1 MSLRAGSKRW
11 AWVPELRYGRF
22 VVWRTV
28 EEGPRVQGGPPF
40 SKATRPVVKAW
51 ILPQKRDRPEPA
63 SKGDGPGGRAYNPPM
78 FDTLQQLAATAF
90 VQRFTLWLNHVLAGE
105 DAATSR
111 LRPHAGRTVRV
122 HLTGWPTLLPTPPVL
137 SFAVTRAGLLEWTG
151 AEAAAPPDLTLSVD
165 ASNPALMMAQGLV
178 GQRPAVD
185 VSGDSALAGDVSWLM
200 DNLRWDIE
208 DDLARFIGQAPAHE
222 LSRIGRPVAAAMRGA
237 LSTIAGFATGRG
249 ARASAPQD
257 PPAR

>member
-1 MSLRAGSKRW
+1 MS
-11 AWVPELRYGRF
+11 
-22 VVWRTV
+22 
-28 EEGPRVQGGPPF
+28 EG
-40 SKATRPVVKAW
+40 
-51 ILPQKRDRPEPA
+51 DRPE
-63 SKGDGPGGRAYNPPM
+63 GRAYNPPM

-105 DAATSR
+105 DAAISR
-111 LRPHAGRTVRV
+111 LRPHAGRSIRI

-137 SFAVTRAGLLEWTG
+137 SFAITRAGLLEWNG
-151 AEAAAPPDLTLSVD
+151 AEPPAQADLTLSVD

-178 GQRPAVD
+178 GQRPTVD
-185 VSGDSALAGDVSWLM
+185 VSGDSALAGEVSWLM

-222 LSRIGRPVAAAMRGA
+222 LSRIGRPVAAAMRSA
-237 LSTIAGFATGRG
+237 LSAIAGFATGRTG
-249 ARASAPQD
+249 PTASPQD